1 MLRRVVALVVL
12 VWVMGFFTFAISLPV
27 ANEADHA
34 DAVVVLT
41 GGEGRI
47 DRGLAVLRAHRAG
60 RMLVAGVDPEVK
72 PREFA
77 AQYHVERALMRCCV
91 TLGYQSVD
99 TRSNASETALW
110 VEGMGVEGMGVEG
123 TGVASGKISSV
134 LLVTSDWHMRR
145 AAFELRRTLPP
156 QVALI
161 EDGVPTS
168 PSLRTLF
175 LEYNKYVARR
185 ISLLWRV

>member
-1 MLRRVVALVVL
+1 MLRRAVALVVL
-12 VWVMGFFTFAISLPV
+12 LWALGFLAFAVLLPMPE
-27 ANEADHA
+27 EAARTDG
-34 DAVVVLT
+34 VVVLT

-47 DRGLAVLRAHRAG
+47 DRALTVLRSHRAAK
-60 RMLVAGVDPEVK
+60 MLVAGVDPEV
-72 PREFA
+72 RANEFA

-99 TRSNASETALW
+99 TRSNASETAHW

>member
-1 MLRRVVALVVL
+1 MLRRAVALVVL
-12 VWVMGFFTFAISLPV
+12 IWVMGFFTFAVSLPIP
-27 ANEADHA
+27 NETDHA

-60 RMLVAGVDPEVK
+60 RMLVAGVDPEVR

-99 TRSNASETALW
+99 TRSNASETAQW
-110 VEGMGVEGMGVEG
+110 VE
-123 TGVASGKISSV
+123 ASKISSV

-145 AAFELRRTLPP
+145 AAFELRRALPP

-161 EDGVPTS
+161 EDAVPTS
-168 PSLRTLF
+168 PSFRTLF
-175 LEYNKYVARR
+175 MEYNKYVARR
-185 ISLLWRV
+185 VSLLWRT

>member
-1 MLRRVVALVVL
+1 MLRRAVALVVL
-12 VWVMGFFTFAISLPV
+12 VWVMGFFTFAISLPIP
-27 ANEADHA
+27 NEADHA
-34 DAVVVLT
+34 DSVVVLT

-77 AQYHVERALMRCCV
+77 AQYHVERALMHCCV

-99 TRSNASETALW
+99 TRSNASETAQW
-110 VEGMGVEGMGVEG
+110 VEGSGVE
-123 TGVASGKISSV
+123 SSKIGSV

-156 QVALI
+156 QVSLI
-161 EDGVPTS
+161 EDAVPTS